1 MCIFGG
7 AAWVVWR
14 GRDRSCLGP
23 GLSVISSTVSSTVVQ
38 SYSSSTAVQFSSI
51 LPVSVSL
58 LPRRHCVV
66 GVLIYLNLKK
76 LTPGRV
82 LGLLRG
88 GFIITCRP
96 SLALL
101 RGPYYYWVPAEFS
114 SIEGTF
120 TNQEPTLWY
129 QILPLFR
136 SKLPGYSRTN
146 YTRKPANTW
155 VSRPALC
162 GVWKTNKPLAQ
173 QTPYMLLLLPLPLPL
188 PLLLLLLLLL
198 LQYLAAHCC

>member
-1 MCIFGG
+1 M
-7 AAWVVWR
+7 
-14 GRDRSCLGP
+14 GP

-88 GFIITCRP
+88 GVH
-96 SLALL
+96 
-101 RGPYYYWVPAEFS
+101 YYVQAEFS
-114 SIEGTF
+114 PIEGT
-120 TNQEPTLWY
+120 
-129 QILPLFR
+129 
-136 SKLPGYSRTN
+136 
-146 YTRKPANTW
+146 
-155 VSRPALC
+155 
-162 GVWKTNKPLAQ
+162 
-173 QTPYMLLLLPLPLPL
+173 LLLLSSGRV
-188 PLLLLLLLLL
+188 
-198 LQYLAAHCC
+198 